1 MDCTKKWIQTS
12 MMCHDSDLALGRWH
26 DALPTI
32 LGTNIQCLTSSNL
45 TTTYLKLK
53 QKQLLICVVFLNFLA
68 VCFRPKQVKIPILF
82 HYIPSFS
89 GV

>member
-68 VCFRPKQVKIPILF
+68 VWFRPKTGQNP
-82 HYIPSFS
+82 YIVSLHP
-89 GV
+89 